1 MTSPAANY
9 IGPVFVFHPKVIKFK
24 GLVALNK
31 SKKAYGVSK
40 CKMKQFLAKL
50 LSFFSK
56 PISLFITKSIL
67 LRLARKQNKKLQKAL
82 GALVITLYF
91 KNIYLP

>member
-24 GLVALNK
+24 GLVAVNK

-67 LRLARKQNKKLQKAL
+67 LSKTRNYKMLLLHWLLHFISK
-82 GALVITLYF
+82 TS
-91 KNIYLP
+91 IYTMII